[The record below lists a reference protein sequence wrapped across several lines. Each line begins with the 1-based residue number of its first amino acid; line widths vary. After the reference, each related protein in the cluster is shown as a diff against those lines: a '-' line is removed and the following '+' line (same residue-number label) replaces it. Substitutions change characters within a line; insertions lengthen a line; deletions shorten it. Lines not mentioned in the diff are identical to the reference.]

1 MKQRRW
7 IPRDLATCD
16 LAIDTGVVVRRP
28 RQITGMPA
36 SPQRAAMISGD
47 CDLRLANQRLVNF
60 PRIHLGRS
68 FFAAPEL
75 LIEETTVI
83 QILPIHDSRVAT

>member
-1 MKQRRW
+1 
-7 IPRDLATCD
+7 
-16 LAIDTGVVVRRP
+16 
-28 RQITGMPA
+28 
-36 SPQRAAMISGD
+36 MISGD